1 MIKIKIGFIMLMN
14 YSFNENFDYNDE
26 SASFDFV
33 SSPTVS
39 DYGKVNDG
47 EVRIISEKIRIP
59 NLKQHLIR
67 PRLSEILGK
76 FCEQFGTTLITG
88 RAGTGKTTLAMNF
101 ADGYQQA
108 AWFRVEASDFNWQTF
123 SRYFLASFN
132 EPLLEFIN
140 DIPKRESLEAN
151 VLQFLEILF
160 SEIETISKNKSILI
174 VLDDLHCVFDAEW
187 FETFLKGLCSYD
199 APNVHI
205 LLLSRTTPPFPL
217 WRLRSKQK
225 LGVLDE
231 NLLLFTIEETK
242 EFLKNYGVAEHKA
255 NLFHKASYGRISK
268 ILELSE
274 LILIHDTAD

>member
-1 MIKIKIGFIMLMN
+1 MLMN